1 MPDIVITTARADH
14 PELASRAARWGQWL
28 DAPVVLRNGR
38 NVERLCAENQ
48 ARGVVVVTA
57 DRTTYYEPEAGVEYF
72 FHPNL
77 ASVRIHNL
85 RVGLGDQMVQAM
97 ELEPGDAVLD
107 CTMGR
112 ASDCI
117 LCASVVGETG
127 RVVGVEKVP
136 VVAYLTVE
144 GLQISE
150 FVSPRFTELMRR
162 VDARCADYNDFLPTC
177 DDASFDVVYFDPPF
191 HRPITE
197 SLSMADLRA
206 LAHKETINEGAV
218 REALR
223 VARRSVIIKQRR
235 GTALWRALGVEDIH
249 GGRCARVEYGVL
261 RPGHIL
267 PTDE

>member
-1 MPDIVITTARADH
+1 MPDIIITTARADH
-14 PELASRAARWGQWL
+14 PELAQRAQQWSQWL

-38 NVERLCAENQ
+38 NLERLCTEHK
-48 ARGVVVVTA
+48 ARGVVVISA
-57 DRTTYYEPEAGVEYF
+57 PRTTYYEPDNGVEYF

-85 RVGLGDQMVQAM
+85 RVGLGDQLVQAM
-97 ELEPGDAVLD
+97 ELGPGDEVLD

-117 LCASVVGETG
+117 LCSSVVGESG

-136 VVAYLTVE
+136 VIAYLTVE
-144 GLQISE
+144 GLQRSH
-150 FVSPRFTELMRR
+150 FVSDRFTALMRR
-162 VDARCADYNDFLPTC
+162 IDARCADYNEFLPTC
-177 DDASFDVVYFDPPF
+177 ADKSFDVVYFDPPF

-206 LAHKETINEGAV
+206 LAHKEAISEEAV
-218 REALR
+218 QEALR
-223 VARRSVIIKQRR
+223 VARRRVVIKQRR
-235 GTALWRALGVEDIH
+235 GTALWAALGVEEIH

-261 RPGHIL
+261 RA
-267 PTDE
+267 T

>member
-1 MPDIVITTARADH
+1 MPDIIITTARADH
-14 PELASRAARWGQWL
+14 PGLASRAACWAQWL
-28 DAPVVLRNGR
+28 GAPVVLRNDR
-38 NVERLCAENQ
+38 NVERLCQDHQ

-57 DRTTYYEPEAGVEYF
+57 GRTTYYEPASGLEYF

-85 RVGLGDQMVQAM
+85 RVGLRDQMVQAM
-97 ELEPGDAVLD
+97 ELQPGDEVLD

-144 GLQISE
+144 GLQVSE
-150 FVSPRFTELMRR
+150 FVSPRFTALMRR

-177 DDASFDVVYFDPPF
+177 ADRSFDVVYFDPPF
-191 HRPITE
+191 DRPITE

-206 LAHKETINEGAV
+206 LAHKETIRAEAV
-218 REALR
+218 YEALR
-223 VARRSVIIKQRR
+223 VARRSVVIKQRR
-235 GTALWRALGVEDIH
+235 GTALWRALGVEDIR
-249 GGRCARVEYGVL
+249 GGRSARVEYGVL
-261 RPGHIL
+261 RPGHVL
-267 PTDE
+267 P